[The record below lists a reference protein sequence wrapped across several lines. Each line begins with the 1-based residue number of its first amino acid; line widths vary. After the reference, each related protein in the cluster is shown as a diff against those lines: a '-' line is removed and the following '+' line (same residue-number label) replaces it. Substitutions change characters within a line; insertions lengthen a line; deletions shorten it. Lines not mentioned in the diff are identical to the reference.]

1 MGRGLGGRALVPG
14 PGVGGAQTVGDV
26 RPAGQVDRSTGPDVA
41 GLAGGARLRGQ
52 MVTALEARRFGRRR
66 ARHTATPGSGS
77 ADAQGG
83 APSLVE

>member
-14 PGVGGAQTVGDV
+14 PGAGGAQIVGDA
-26 RPAGQVDRSTGPDVA
+26 RPAGQVDLSTGTDVA
-41 GLAGGARLRGQ
+41 GLVGGAWPRGQ
-52 MVTALEARRFGRRR
+52 MVRAAEARRFGRRCARR
-66 ARHTATPGSGS
+66 AATPGSGS